1 MQTAAACTEFIEIPE
16 KQIEAT
22 VILGLI
28 SKKCKG
34 KGICS
39 ITMEYPDLKNRPCS
53 YVSALLSYSDSKLTI
68 SVIKAAVKNCTRLA
82 FFSSDFFE
90 VEEAFM
96 VPSAVSNLLDME
108 DYTIAPGRYPIQ
120 ETKRYWTIAF

>member
-1 MQTAAACTEFIEIPE
+1 MQTAAACTASTGITK

-22 VILGLI
+22 VVLGLI
-28 SKKCKG
+28 SRKCRG

-39 ITMEYPDLKNRPCS
+39 ITMESPDLKNQPCNH
-53 YVSALLSYSDSKLTI
+53 VSALLSRTDSKLTI
-68 SVIKAAVKNCTRLA
+68 SVIKAVVKNCTRLA

-90 VEEAFM
+90 VEEAFV
-96 VPSAVSNLLDME
+96 VPQVVSNLLSME
-108 DYTIAPGRYPIQ
+108 DYTIAPGRYRIH